1 MGQLK
6 QRWRA
11 IRPEIL
17 SGIIYFFVNVTGR
30 TLRIRTVNFP
40 QDDSQTIFCGWH
52 GRSLVF
58 AYYFRRRDY
67 WVIISTSRDGDM
79 QNAIFK
85 MFGFKTIRGSTGRG
99 GARAAIESIRVLR
112 DGGTMAIT
120 PDGPRGPSG
129 IVQGGAMTI
138 AQKSGAKLVPVGISA
153 RPRYLVKSWDRYLV
167 PYIFGRGILIFGEPL
182 TVPRDATEDE
192 VELVRLKLESECHR
206 LQDEADKEL
215 GIKL

>member
-1 MGQLK
+1 
-6 QRWRA
+6 
-11 IRPEIL
+11 
-17 SGIIYFFVNVTGR
+17 
-30 TLRIRTVNFP
+30 
-40 QDDSQTIFCGWH
+40 
-52 GRSLVF
+52 
-58 AYYFRRRDY
+58 
-67 WVIISTSRDGDM
+67 
-79 QNAIFK
+79 
-85 MFGFKTIRGSTGRG
+85 
-99 GARAAIESIRVLR
+99 
-112 DGGTMAIT
+112 MAIT

-182 TVPRDATEDE
+182 TVPRDATEEE
-192 VELVRLKLESECHR
+192 VEQVRLKLESECHR